1 MHDRIREAAYT
12 LIPPAERAQTHLRIG
27 RLLAAHT
34 PAEKQEEAIFEIVNQ
49 LDRGAALI
57 TSADEREQLAQFN
70 LIAGK
75 RAKSST
81 AYATALNYFVTGGA
95 LLTDDSWER
104 RHQLAFS
111 LELNRAGVRV
121 PDWNAAGGG
130 SSVGG
135 TFGSSWQ
142 MRSSRLA

>member
-1 MHDRIREAAYT
+1 MPEAEIHAHLWEAVRQELIERTELSYRFVHDRIREAAYT
-12 LIPPAERAQTHLRIG
+12 LISTEERAQTHLRIG

-34 PAEKQEEAIFEIVNQ
+34 PAEKREEAIFEIVNQ

-57 TSADEREQLAQFN
+57 TSLDEREQLAQFN

-111 LELNRAGVRV
+111 SN
-121 PDWNAAGGG
+121 
-130 SSVGG
+130 
-135 TFGSSWQ
+135 
-142 MRSSRLA
+142 